1 MKQGLPTALQ
11 SEVEAGFV
19 LARFCPQPRASPDLQ
34 ARRNVKLHEHRI
46 SSCRHLDCPPSKP
59 AHAGRLLIKMQ
70 DPSQGV
76 VQTLVGPPYPTSFA
90 TLTMLQQNHIHL
102 ISSHRFP
109 LIASLSIEQALSYL
123 VDAPQIVK
131 QVAPMAWTY
140 VQAPQD
146 GTVWLE
152 WLSPSRVDNR
162 FPSDGY
168 VWADPEQTYRQ
179 EFGGYTVEILQHTL
193 GYRLNLDSMATHART
208 RYHFLAK
215 NPSLPAAPPDPQ
227 LWLVHYHQTTDPN
240 RIMPTNQLLPS
251 AQMQQVLR
259 ERAWLEAQ
267 GRLEKK
273 EFMLHDRDH
282 WPSIGVPSGGQMNR
296 QMQQPGLYG
305 AQSMGG
311 GMQMRQPPYPQGAR
325 SGSYGEQPPAKRPR
339 QDMRAGSISEAYD
352 TSIEDEEN
360 TTLGDYLDHLTPR
373 DISMARYM
381 QHHRWMEEVFSS
393 PYASNQIV
401 PTDLGLGLM
410 GELKGLTD
418 GILPPPSLESP
429 LDRSDPTVRKPK
441 EAQPFTN
448 LAKEQIEEFNKRVE
462 QHLEEG
468 RAEIERMKAEHA
480 AKMQEW
486 KKTKTL
492 LQAEQKLRY
501 ATWEGHEN
509 ATPVYRLDV
518 PASNGHDERSE
529 PTESVNNIVDSVQSL
544 LKVKIVE
551 HKEAELVERGGLEEE
566 PGHSA
571 DETSQRQTERSSVP
585 AESQQLAMPSR
596 ADTASTPQFS
606 AALLQS
612 SVSAS
617 VDQAQQQTPAQHQPQ
632 QYHTNAADPMQDVGV
647 HDDTMMGD
655 IDLDLDA
662 TDMQFDESQ
671 LGHVEDDGM
680 QNQPLDPSTAS
691 ADAAQSTT
699 ITDTSARAGTA
710 PQDYATQASQQVGT
724 REPGA
729 GPGDGSVGEGGIADE
744 ADMGADSEMF
754 HDSTFDD
761 FTNMGDGDGDDGLID
776 FDGGV
781 GMNDS
786 AFGDAL
792 HGMDTPGD
800 QEGLEGDAERQE
812 GS

>member
-1 MKQGLPTALQ
+1 
-11 SEVEAGFV
+11 
-19 LARFCPQPRASPDLQ
+19 
-34 ARRNVKLHEHRI
+34 
-46 SSCRHLDCPPSKP
+46 
-59 AHAGRLLIKMQ
+59 
-70 DPSQGV
+70 
-76 VQTLVGPPYPTSFA
+76 
-90 TLTMLQQNHIHL
+90 MLQQNHIHL

-109 LIASLSIEQALSYL
+109 LIASLNIEQALSYL

-152 WLSPSRVDNR
+152 WLSPSRIDNR

-240 RIMPTNQLLPS
+240 RIMPTNQLPPS

-259 ERAWLEAQ
+259 ERTWLEAQ

-311 GMQMRQPPYPQGAR
+311 GMQLRQPPYPQAAR

-401 PTDLGLGLM
+401 PTDLGLGLT

-429 LDRSDPTVRKPK
+429 LDRSDSAARKPK

-462 QHLEEG
+462 QHLAEG
-468 RAEIERMKAEHA
+468 RAEIEQMKAEHA

-492 LQAEQKLRY
+492 LQAEQKLRS

-518 PASNGHDERSE
+518 PAANGHDERSE
-529 PTESVNNIVDSVQSL
+529 PTESVNKIVESVQSL
-544 LKVKIVE
+544 LGVKIVE

-566 PGHSA
+566 PGRLPE
-571 DETSQRQTERSSVP
+571 ETSQRQTERSSVP
-585 AESQQLAMPSR
+585 AESQQLSR
-596 ADTASTPQFS
+596 QSGTFDTSQVPGSHHSSKAETASISQFS
-606 AALLQS
+606 AALPQS
-612 SVSAS
+612 SVSAN
-617 VDQAQQQTPAQHQPQ
+617 VDQDQQQTPAQLQPQ
-632 QYHTNAADPMQDVGV
+632 HYQTNAVDTMQDVGV

-662 TDMQFDESQ
+662 SEMQYDDSQ

-680 QNQPLDPSTAS
+680 QSQQLHPSTAS

-699 ITDTSARAGTA
+699 ITNTSAQAGTA
-710 PQDYATQASQQVGT
+710 PQHYATQASQQIGMGAS
-724 REPGA
+724 EA
-729 GPGDGSVGEGGIADE
+729 GPGDGGVGGEGGVADGAE
-744 ADMGADSEMF
+744 MGADSGMF

-761 FTNMGDGDGDDGLID
+761 FTNMGEGEGDDGLID
-776 FDGGV
+776 FVGGV
-781 GMNDS
+781 GMDDS